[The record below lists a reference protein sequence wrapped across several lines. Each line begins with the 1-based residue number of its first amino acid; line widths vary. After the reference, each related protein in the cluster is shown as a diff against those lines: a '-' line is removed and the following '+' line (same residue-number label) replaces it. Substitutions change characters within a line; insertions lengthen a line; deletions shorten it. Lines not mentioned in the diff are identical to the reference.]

1 MADGPDLAHAL
12 APTYRL
18 ERELGGGGMSRVF
31 VATETALNRR
41 VAIKVVPVD
50 GGAQAV
56 ERFRREISTAAQL
69 QHPHIVPVLTAGE
82 ANGVP
87 WFAMPYVAG
96 ESLRARIAG
105 QGALPI
111 AEATKILRDIAQA
124 LAYAHAQGFVHRD
137 IKPDNVLLADGAAV
151 VTDFGVAKALSS
163 ATNAP
168 NTTALTGAGMALGT
182 PAYMAPEQV
191 SADPQLD
198 HRADLYAW
206 GCVAYELLT
215 GSTPFGNRAPSAI
228 YAAHLTEAPK
238 PLRVSRA
245 EVPESL
251 ARVVEQC
258 LAKNPADRP
267 QSAREVL
274 SVLDGMVTPSAMTGA
289 KRSVTR
295 SRGLLVLLPIG
306 ALVGALWWVRL
317 QRAPEPPSASTDNS
331 IVVLPFDNAA
341 RDTAQE
347 YFADGVTEDLI
358 GKLAESGMRVIGRN
372 TAFSFKGKHPTPRE
386 AGRATGVATVLTGAV
401 RRGGQQVRISAEL
414 ARAGDNSVLWS
425 FSAERSDAEIVEL
438 QRDIVDSIAKRIVGS
453 AGAHAAGRRLVDP
466 RSYDLVLRARYA
478 VSSLTRD
485 GLDRGL
491 ALYDSALT
499 IDTTLVDA
507 LLGKA
512 FVYSA
517 LSDGFEHPNAVM
529 PKSAEFIDR
538 AMAIDSTR
546 ADVLAAAAGHAA
558 GYSFNWPRAQELAA
572 AARRRDNRLSRAM
585 FVQYMVYTARAN
597 VSAAMALLD
606 SMVKVDP
613 LDPLPALNQIYLPV
627 MMGDRGSAE
636 RAWARAPDFV
646 KSVTYGDVGA
656 AMVPLVSGRH
666 AEALQIATAQEST
679 IGHPSSIAI
688 IALARMGRGVEAR
701 ARLQAA
707 ERAWQTSY
715 SPPEM
720 IAWAAAEVG
729 DTTTMYKWLEV
740 GNRERSAWRLFIGV
754 FGGKIGSHRAEPHFQ
769 ALLTSY
775 GIKGLPPTP

>member
-1 MADGPDLAHAL
+1 MADAPDLAQAL

-31 VATETALNRR
+31 VAVETALNRR

-105 QGALPI
+105 QGALPV

-228 YAAHLTEAPK
+228 YAAHITEAPK
-238 PLRVSRA
+238 PVRA
-245 EVPESL
+245 TRADVPESL
-251 ARVVEQC
+251 ARLVEQC
-258 LAKNPADRP
+258 LAKMPGDRP
-267 QSAREVL
+267 QSARELLAVI
-274 SVLDGMVTPSAMTGA
+274 DGIATPAAIVASAT
-289 KRSVTR
+289 KSTP
-295 SRGLLVLLPIG
+295 RGLMVLPLVALLLAAG
-306 ALVGALWWVRL
+306 WWWRSGTA
-317 QRAPEPPSASTDNS
+317 APAVAAATDRS

-372 TAFSFKGKHPTPRE
+372 TAFSFKGKHPTPQE

-401 RRGGQQVRISAEL
+401 RRSGQQVRISAEL

-425 FSAERSDAEIVEL
+425 FSAERSNAEIVEL
-438 QRDIVDSIAKRIVGS
+438 QRDIVDSIAKRIVGL
-453 AGAHAAGRRLVDP
+453 AGDHQGGRRLVDP

-478 VSSLTRD
+478 VNSLSRD

-499 IDTTLVDA
+499 IDATLVDA
-507 LLGKA
+507 LIGKA

-529 PKSAEFIDR
+529 PKASEFIGR
-538 AMAIDSTR
+538 AMSIDSTR
-546 ADVLAAAAGHAA
+546 ADVLAAAATHTA
-558 GYSFNWPRAQELAA
+558 GYAFDWSRAQQLVA
-572 AARRRDNRLSRAM
+572 AARRRDPLSIRAM
-585 FVQYMVYTARAN
+585 FAQYMVHTSQAN
-597 VSAAMALLD
+597 VPAAMALLD

-627 MMGDRGSAE
+627 MMGDRVSAE

-666 AEALQIATAQEST
+666 AEALQIATAQEPT
-679 IGHPSSIAI
+679 IGHPSSIGI
-688 IALARMGRGVEAR
+688 IALARMGRGAEAR
-701 ARLQAA
+701 TRLQAA
-707 ERAWQTSY
+707 ERAWERSY

-729 DTTTMYKWLEV
+729 DTTAMYKWLEI
-740 GNRERSAWRLFIGV
+740 GNRERSAWRLFIGI
-754 FGGKIGSHRAEPHFQ
+754 FGGKIGSHRAEPHYQ